1 MIWTVDDIIL
11 WMNKINEKMQTNKR
25 ELTMLDQ
32 KIGDGDH
39 GINMSRGFE
48 KAVGKLNHSTY
59 ESVTETLKEVAM
71 AIISNVGG
79 ASGPL
84 YGTAFLRFSLATKN
98 IQTIDSSVFTKGISA
113 AVSGMKQRGRATT
126 GEKTLIDVW
135 KIVEEYLNTV
145 EEVDTEKLKQVAE
158 DAMNKT
164 KAMRATKG
172 RAAYLKER
180 SIGHIDPG
188 AMSSYLI
195 FVALAEVM
203 ERGKTA

>member
-1 MIWTVDDIIL
+1 MIWTVEDIIS

-25 ELTMLDQ
+25 ELTLLDQ

-59 ESVTETLKEVAM
+59 DNVTEALKEVAM

-84 YGTAFLRFSLATKN
+84 YGTAFLRLSLATKN
-98 IQTIDSSVFTKGISA
+98 IQTIDSPVFANGITA
-113 AVSGMKQRGRATT
+113 AIAGMKQRGRVTT

-135 KIVEEYLNTV
+135 EVVEEYLTS
-145 EEVDTEKLKQVAE
+145 VDEIDTDKLKQVAE

-172 RAAYLKER
+172 RASYLKER

-195 FVALAEVM
+195 FVALAEVI
-203 ERGKTA
+203 ERRKTA